1 MHDGIQMVSNETP
14 SVINGDG
21 DMNGFPLDRLSRQYL
36 DIMMLD
42 DTEFGPPNGFDG

>member
-14 SVINGDG
+14 SVIDG

-36 DIMMLD
+36 DIMMID
-42 DTEFGPPNGFDG
+42 DTEFVPANGFDW